1 MLNEEQS
8 IIRDTARQYAAE
20 KLAPF
25 AAERDQACDVPRG
38 VIEEMGALGLLGV
51 TVDPEWGG
59 AGADHVAYVLALEA
73 IAGGDGGV
81 STVMSL
87 TNSPVGAI
95 LETYGTKEQKE
106 RYLKPMVAGELTA
119 SFALTEPH
127 TGSDASNLKTRA
139 QRKGNHWVINGT
151 KQFISAGAASDVC
164 MTFVVTDPE
173 AGKKGI
179 SAFMVPTDADGY
191 VVAAKEKKL
200 GQRSVDLSQIIYDNM
215 EVTPDT
221 MLGEEGQG
229 YKIALQNLSTGRIGI
244 GAQSTGFAQAAYE
257 AALAYAKERE
267 AFGKPIIEHQAVAWR
282 LADMATEIE
291 AARQL
296 VLNAARLKDAG
307 EPCLKEASM
316 AKLFA
321 SEMAE
326 RVCSAAIQTFGGYG
340 YTGDFPV
347 ERYYRDCRVCQ
358 IYEGTSDVQRM
369 LISRTIAAGG

>member
-1 MLNEEQS
+1 MSLTEDQS
-8 IIRDTARQYAAE
+8 IIRDMARQFATE
-20 KLAPF
+20 QLAPE
-25 AAERDQACDVPRG
+25 AAERDRTCELPRS
-38 VIEEMGALGLLGV
+38 VVEEMGALGFMGV

-59 AGADHVAYVLALEA
+59 AGADYVGYVLAIEA
-73 IAGGDGGV
+73 IAGGDGGL
-81 STVMSL
+81 STLMSL
-87 TNSPVGAI
+87 TNSPVAAI

-106 RYLKPMVAGELTA
+106 RYLKPIATGRMVA
-119 SFALTEPH
+119 SFALTEPQA
-127 TGSDASNLKTRA
+127 GSDASNLKTRA
-139 QRKGNHWVINGT
+139 NRKGNHWVINGT
-151 KQFISAGAASDVC
+151 KQFISAGAMSDAC
-164 MTFVVTDPE
+164 LTFAVTDPK

-179 SAFMVPTDADGY
+179 TAFMVPTDADGY

-200 GQRSVDLSQIIYDNM
+200 GQRSVDLSQIIYDNV
-215 EVTPDT
+215 EITPDN
-221 MLGEEGQG
+221 MVGEEGQG
-229 YKIALQNLSTGRIGI
+229 YKIALENLSIGRIGVA
-244 GAQSTGFAQAAYE
+244 GQATGFAQAAYE
-257 AALAYAKERE
+257 AALVYAKERE

-291 AARQL
+291 AARLL
-296 VLNAARLKDAG
+296 VLNAARLMDAG
-307 EPCLKEASM
+307 QPCIKEASM

-369 LISRTIAAGG
+369 VISRVIAE